1 MYFRLTNSPESPE
14 RLTKSEDYSEH
25 LAFISIRR
33 QRRKYPNR
41 HFHTSKDKP
50 VGKQSAI
57 LDVNNIC
64 MLTKYDMLNLCSNIS
79 IPTTYHIPRNPTF
92 NPAPPSSVVGKF
104 ELACIILC
112 YNFLFVSLFEI
123 CKFHLKFLKCIR
135 ILISQIE
142 MLQFSFVILKLYLN
156 FSKFQ

>member
-41 HFHTSKDKP
+41 HFHKSKDKP

-64 MLTKYDMLNLCSNIS
+64 MPTKYDKLNLCSYAKFCVQEILVSNIS
-79 IPTTYHIPRNPTF
+79 IPTTYHIPRNPAF

-104 ELACIILC
+104 SIR
-112 YNFLFVSLFEI
+112 
-123 CKFHLKFLKCIR
+123 KFI
-135 ILISQIE
+135 
-142 MLQFSFVILKLYLN
+142 
-156 FSKFQ
+156 